1 MALRNEEQMAEVDML
16 QREESDVVLVLEDD
30 SRWHTARDDL
40 AEDAGRWAGH
50 GVRCLTFKVT
60 GALRR

>member
-1 MALRNEEQMAEVDML
+1 MAGVDML